1 MSAATLGPAEASQGV
16 LAETLLG
23 VAASLSGSGD
33 FDVLLANILQ
43 GAHEVMRCA
52 ACSISLPD
60 TATGDLLIHG
70 TQRDWRKEGPWR
82 LLKGQGIAGRVFET
96 HEPINTAN
104 ATEHPDHYKGTGA
117 DAGLPTKALLTI
129 PLMDGASCRGVM
141 QAMNPR
147 DRTQFSAEDMRI
159 FIAFGSLV
167 SVTLGRREAEADT
180 RARAVQEAERRAE
193 LELARQVQT
202 TFLPE
207 PHAEYRPLRI
217 QAFLEQVTGI
227 GGDCYFFHALEPD
240 LLLAG
245 VGDVTGTGSSAA
257 LDMARLTTQIELA
270 AARCTPESFT
280 AWLVELNNLLY
291 EAMHADDNA
300 VALTVL
306 LFDTGRRRVHVA
318 TFAQRPPLYRDH
330 ITGTWREVACSR
342 QGFFGQRRISACSST
357 IIPLAVGMHWLAYSD
372 GITEAVTT
380 GGGQLARERLV
391 CLLESQDWTN
401 TNALD
406 QIVDN
411 WRKNLVS
418 GARDDA
424 TLLLIEDCTTPPPRE
439 FAGLCTAESIRAAR
453 SFFEQWGR
461 FAGIPQDTLL
471 MLLVGCDE
479 ILTNVIKHGYGLE
492 KPPGP
497 LWCGAEVSSSLIRFV
512 IRHQG
517 AGFTQEQDAAQAD
530 ARCREEG
537 GLGLPLV
544 RRVFSLVHFSTD
556 DERGSE
562 IVLEKML

>member
-1 MSAATLGPAEASQGV
+1 VSAATSESAVASQGV

-23 VAASLSGSGD
+23 VAASLNSSGN

-82 LLKGQGIAGRVFET
+82 LPKGQGIAGRVFET
-96 HEPINTAN
+96 REPINTAD
-104 ATEHPDHYKGTGA
+104 ATQYPEHYKGTGA
-117 DAGLPTKALLTI
+117 EAGLPTKALLTI

-167 SVTLGRREAEADT
+167 SVTLGRRETEAEA
-180 RARAVQEAERRAE
+180 RVRAVEDAERRAE
-193 LELARQVQT
+193 LELARQVQA

-207 PHAEYRPLRI
+207 PDAEYGPLRI

-227 GGDCYFFHALEPD
+227 GGDCYFFHAPQPD

-280 AWLVELNNLLY
+280 AWLVQLNNVLY

-306 LFDTGRRRVHVA
+306 LFDTGRRRVHA
-318 TFAQRPPLYRDH
+318 AAFAQPPPLYRAH
-330 ITGTWREVACSR
+330 ATGTWRELACPR
-342 QGFFGQRRISACSST
+342 QGFFGQRRMSACNAT
-357 IIPLAVGMHWLAYSD
+357 TVPLAVGLHWLVYSD
-372 GITEAVTT
+372 GITEAVASV
-380 GGGQLARERLV
+380 GGQLARDRLV
-391 CLLESQDWTN
+391 SLLESQDWTN

-406 QIVDN
+406 LIVDT
-411 WRKNLVS
+411 WRKNVVS
-418 GARDDA
+418 GTRDDA
-424 TLLLIEDCTTPPPRE
+424 TLLLIEDRTTPPPRE

-497 LWCGAEVSSSLIRFV
+497 LWCGAEVSSSLIRFI

-517 AGFTQEQDAAQAD
+517 AGITQEQDAAQVD
-530 ARCREEG
+530 ARSREEG

-544 RRVFSLVHFSTD
+544 RRVFSHVHFSTD
-556 DERGSE
+556 DDRGSE

>member
-1 MSAATLGPAEASQGV
+1 VSAATSDSAETSQGV

-23 VAASLSGSGD
+23 VAASLSGSGN

-60 TATGDLLIHG
+60 TATGDLLIYG
-70 TQRDWRKEGPWR
+70 TQRDWRREGPWR
-82 LLKGQGIAGRVFET
+82 LPKGQGIAGRVFET
-96 HEPINTAN
+96 REPINTAD
-104 ATEHPDHYKGTGA
+104 ATQYPEHYKGTGA
-117 DAGLPTKALLTI
+117 EAGLPTKALLTI

-167 SVTLGRREAEADT
+167 SVTLGRRQTEAEA
-180 RARAVQEAERRAE
+180 RVRAVQEAERRAE
-193 LELARQVQT
+193 LELARQVQA

-207 PHAEYRPLRI
+207 PDAEYGPLRI
-217 QAFLEQVTGI
+217 QAFLEQITGI
-227 GGDCYFFHALEPD
+227 GGDCYFFHAPQPD
-240 LLLAG
+240 LLLVG

-280 AWLVELNNLLY
+280 AWLVELNNVLY

-300 VALTVL
+300 VALTAL
-306 LFDTGRRRVHVA
+306 LFDTGRRRVHA
-318 TFAQRPPLYRDH
+318 AAFAQPPPLYRAH
-330 ITGTWREVACSR
+330 ASETWRELACPR
-342 QGFFGQRRISACSST
+342 QGFFGQRRMSACNAT
-357 IIPLAVGMHWLAYSD
+357 TVPLAVGRHWLVYSD
-372 GITEAVTT
+372 GITEAVATA
-380 GGGQLARERLV
+380 GGQLARDRLV
-391 CLLESQDWTN
+391 SLLEYQDWTN
-401 TNALD
+401 TSALD
-406 QIVDN
+406 QIVDT

-424 TLLLIEDCTTPPPRE
+424 TLLLIEDCTAPPPRE

-453 SFFEQWGR
+453 SFFDQWGR

-497 LWCGAEVSSSLIRFV
+497 LWCGAEVSSSLIRFI

-517 AGFTQEQDAAQAD
+517 AGITQEQDAAQVD
-530 ARCREEG
+530 ARSREEG

-544 RRVFSLVHFSTD
+544 RRVFSHVHFSTQD
-556 DERGSE
+556 QRGSE
-562 IVLEKML
+562 IVLEKIL